1 MAVDVLFVASSFVA
15 TTLLS
20 QNTTPF
26 VLRDVVEV
34 IAFAKD
40 RASSLQPLEVR
51 YREESATLPDIP
63 FLVESVLGIGIS
75 AKPPLFTIAFSNVG
89 NLACYGVKSA
99 PPVKR
104 SSRGFPAV
112 WVGLPVTIS
121 GEYTFVSTAKLSQT
135 GQWGAIQ
142 CFSSIRLS
150 ERDSFDHRSVRF
162 LNPLLSSY
170 GAKQVGIQYRFRIRR
185 LMLEFHDLSDD
196 SADTIIEG
204 GIEPS
209 VQGLPAEATREV
221 PVGGSLTTR
230 WRVPSLTSQRDLLL
244 LIEGS
249 LFALIA
255 GLLVEI
261 WKLWME
267 EWPESGSR

>member
-1 MAVDVLFVASSFVA
+1 
-15 TTLLS
+15 
-20 QNTTPF
+20 
-26 VLRDVVEV
+26 
-34 IAFAKD
+34 
-40 RASSLQPLEVR
+40 
-51 YREESATLPDIP
+51 
-63 FLVESVLGIGIS
+63 
-75 AKPPLFTIAFSNVG
+75 
-89 NLACYGVKSA
+89 
-99 PPVKR
+99 
-104 SSRGFPAV
+104 
-112 WVGLPVTIS
+112 
-121 GEYTFVSTAKLSQT
+121 
-135 GQWGAIQ
+135 
-142 CFSSIRLS
+142 
-150 ERDSFDHRSVRF
+150 
-162 LNPLLSSY
+162 
-170 GAKQVGIQYRFRIRR
+170 
-185 LMLEFHDLSDD
+185 MLEFHALSDD

-221 PVGGSLTTR
+221 PVGENVTTR